1 LDSAA
6 YAECIKLIFLKR
18 IMEFASGGCALL
30 SLAACRY
37 PRGKEQM
44 KTGRFLTLLLA
55 LVAAAPAV
63 GASYPEKNIQ
73 YIIAFVPGGESDV
86 MARWQQTVFRKKYKN
101 EMVVVNKPGAGGGL
115 AWSMLNNMSPDG
127 YTVVGCNLP
136 HIVLQPLEGTVQY
149 KTSDIT
155 PVYWFHYTAD
165 ALVVAADG
173 PYKTFGDLV
182 KAGKAKPGE
191 LSFGGSATFSA
202 NHLAHEKFNLYTG
215 VKSTYVPF
223 KGTGELVTAI
233 LGKHITGGMS
243 YVPLALQQKARIR
256 MLAVALDRRHP
267 AFPDVPTFKELGYKW
282 VDGAYRGVAVPK
294 STPLETRKKVSDL
307 FAELNKDPDIL
318 KWMADGGFEVADIP
332 YDKNEA
338 FMKAR
343 GKEYMEIA
351 KHMGLLK

>member
-1 LDSAA
+1 M
-6 YAECIKLIFLKR
+6 R
-18 IMEFASGGCALL
+18 TGR
-30 SLAACRY
+30 LAA
-37 PRGKEQM
+37 M
-44 KTGRFLTLLLA
+44 LLA
-55 LVAAAPAV
+55 LVVAAPTAFA
-63 GASYPEKNIQ
+63 ASYPEKNIQ
-73 YIIAFVPGGESDV
+73 YIIPFVPGGESDV
-86 MARWQQTVFRKKYKN
+86 MARWQQAVFRKKYKN
-101 EMVVVNKPGAGGGL
+101 EVVVVNKPGAGGGL
-115 AWSMLNNMSPDG
+115 AWSLLNGMSPDG

-165 ALVVAADG
+165 AIIVASDS

-182 KAGKAKPGE
+182 KAAKAKPGE

-202 NHLAHEKFNLYTG
+202 NHLAHEKFNLYAG

-223 KGTGELVTAI
+223 KGTGDMVAAIIGRHVTGA
-233 LGKHITGGMS
+233 MS
-243 YVPLALQQKARIR
+243 YVPLALQQRARMR
-256 MLAVALDRRHP
+256 MLAVALDQRHP

-294 STPLETRKKVSDL
+294 STPMETRKKVSDL
-307 FAELNKDPDIL
+307 FAELNKDPEIL
-318 KWMADGGFEVADIP
+318 KWMADGGFEVVDVP
-332 YDKNEA
+332 YDKNDA

-351 KHMGLLK
+351 KLMGLLK

>member
-1 LDSAA
+1 
-6 YAECIKLIFLKR
+6 
-18 IMEFASGGCALL
+18 
-30 SLAACRY
+30 
-37 PRGKEQM
+37 M
-44 KTGRFLTLLLA
+44 KTGRFLAMLLVILA
-55 LVAAAPAV
+55 VAAPAA

-73 YIIAFVPGGESDV
+73 YIIPFVPGGESDV
-86 MARWQQTVFRKKYKN
+86 MARWQQTVFRKKHKN
-101 EMVVVNKPGAGGGL
+101 ELIVVNKPGAGGGL
-115 AWSMLNNMSPDG
+115 AWSMLNGMSNDG
-127 YTVVGCNLP
+127 YTVMGCNLP

-223 KGTGELVTAI
+223 KGTGELVTAV
-233 LGKHITGGMS
+233 LGKHVTGGMS
-243 YVPLALQQKARIR
+243 YVPLALQQRARIR
-256 MLAVALDRRHP
+256 MLAVALDKRHP

-282 VDGAYRGVAVPK
+282 VDGAYRGVAMPK
-294 STPLETRKKVSDL
+294 SSPMEAKKRASDL
-307 FAELNKDPDIL
+307 MAELNKDPDLL
-318 KWMADGGFEVADIP
+318 KWMADGGFEVVDVP

-338 FMKAR
+338 FMKER
-343 GKEYMEIA
+343 SKEYMEIA
-351 KHMGLLK
+351 KHMGLLKK

>member
-1 LDSAA
+1 MKAG
-6 YAECIKLIFLKR
+6 R
-18 IMEFASGGCALL
+18 LL
-30 SLAACRY
+30 
-37 PRGKEQM
+37 
-44 KTGRFLTLLLA
+44 TVLLLA
-55 LVAAAPAV
+55 LLATAPAA
-63 GASYPEKNIQ
+63 GAYPDKNLQ

-101 EMVVVNKPGAGGGL
+101 EIVVVNKPGAGGGL
-115 AWSMLNNMSPDG
+115 AWSMLNSLSPDG

-149 KTSDIT
+149 KTTDIT

-233 LGKHITGGMS
+233 LGKHITGGLS

-256 MLAVALDRRHP
+256 MLAVALDQRHP

-318 KWMADGGFEVADIP
+318 KWMAEGGFEVVDIP

-343 GKEYMEIA
+343 SKEYMEIA
-351 KHMGLLK
+351 KLMGLLKK

>member
-1 LDSAA
+1 
-6 YAECIKLIFLKR
+6 
-18 IMEFASGGCALL
+18 
-30 SLAACRY
+30 
-37 PRGKEQM
+37 M
-44 KTGRFLTLLLA
+44 KTGRFLAMLLA
-55 LVAAAPAV
+55 ILAVAAPAA

-73 YIIAFVPGGESDV
+73 YIIPFVPGGESDV
-86 MARWQQTVFRKKYKN
+86 MARWQQTVFRKKHKN
-101 EMVVVNKPGAGGGL
+101 ELIVVNKPGAGGGL
-115 AWSMLNNMSPDG
+115 AWSMLNGMSNDG
-127 YTVVGCNLP
+127 YTIMGCNLP

-155 PVYWFHYTAD
+155 PIYWFHYTAD

-173 PYKTFGDLV
+173 PYKTFADLV

-223 KGTGELVTAI
+223 KGTGELVTAV
-233 LGKHITGGMS
+233 LGKHVTGGMS
-243 YVPLALQQKARIR
+243 YVPLALQQRARIR
-256 MLAVALDRRHP
+256 MLAVALDKRHP

-282 VDGAYRGVAVPK
+282 VDGAYRGVAMPK
-294 STPLETRKKVSDL
+294 SSPMEAKKRASDL
-307 FAELNKDPDIL
+307 MAELNKDPDLL
-318 KWMADGGFEVADIP
+318 KWMADGGFEVVDVP

-338 FMKAR
+338 FMKER

-351 KHMGLLK
+351 RHMGLLKK